1 MLRVAA
7 AQASRRAAL
16 RTAVVRS
23 RQVRQISA
31 GRRYALFA
39 RRRFDRLA
47 AATTASLES
56 AAATP
61 ALSVVQHGGA
71 AVILY
76 GFYETDVMLLRLWTV
91 SGLICYS
98 VVPNAWRGNVLLAA
112 WGSLFVGLNAYRL
125 VELASER
132 VPVWL
137 DDDEWACYEASGL
150 NRFVAPSCFK
160 RLAAHGQFVDEPAG
174 RVLKEENDPCPN
186 FLVVRSGTVLL
197 SAHGRPLGGG
207 VLGPGGLV
215 GIPDLVQA
223 KLLADSIAEDD
234 PLRPTGSSSATRV
247 KAQAGDK
254 GARVLRWTAKDFRRA
269 VDAEKDPKVQAQLIF
284 YLNQQLLKKL
294 HLRDHGVARKEYS
307 NLLRAALS
315 SGQVEAQDRAALH
328 AFRAKNGL
336 TEGDHADCLEALGW
350 TTEAFAVGA
359 RLDLEGTMS
368 ALRALLAKAAPRSA
382 STSPMKPAAPVDATA
397 KPDAL
402 KAPVPALATAV
413 DADAAAAAAVVAAA
427 AGVKE
432 DERRRVEARQRIAK
446 IVKRAADERAAA
458 PPPPKARP
466 SFLRRLAPSWA
477 SPQKRG
483 PSPAPSSRRRALEK
497 DASERTLYGTV
508 RSTTTIGDD
517 ADVAQLAAAARKFS
531 AEHRNTTSQSRL
543 SDRARRLFAVRGMN
557 SAPLI
562 SVPEAPPSP
571 APQPTTPA
579 DHRRNL
585 LSVFVPPTPEAP
597 ARPPPPAFEGFR
609 PDLRRSASDHPSPPA
624 ADRPRRSRSS

>member
-7 AQASRRAAL
+7 AQASRRTAL

-23 RQVRQISA
+23 RQIRQIST

-47 AATTASLES
+47 AATTASIES

-160 RLAAHGQFVDEPAG
+160 RLAAQGQFVDEPAG

-215 GIPDLVQA
+215 GIPDLVEA

-359 RLDLEGTMS
+359 RLDLEGTTS

-382 STSPMKPAAPVDATA
+382 AAAPMKPAAPVDATA

-402 KAPVPALATAV
+402 KAPVPALAASV

-432 DERRRVEARQRIAK
+432 DERRRADARQRIAK
-446 IVKRAADERAAA
+446 IVKRARGRARRRAAA
-458 PPPPKARP
+458 AQGEAVVPP
-466 SFLRRLAPSWA
+466 APRA
-477 SPQKRG
+477 VLGVAAETG

-543 SDRARRLFAVRGMN
+543 SDRARRLFAVRGIN

-571 APQPTTPA
+571 APS
-579 DHRRNL
+579 R
-585 LSVFVPPTPEAP
+585 
-597 ARPPPPAFEGFR
+597 
-609 PDLRRSASDHPSPPA
+609 
-624 ADRPRRSRSS
+624 RPRPTIAGTCSRSSCRRRRSPRRRRPSRASGPTSGGRRRTTRRRRRRIGRGGRGRG

>member
-7 AQASRRAAL
+7 AQASRRTAA
-16 RTAVVRS
+16 RS
-23 RQVRQISA
+23 RQIRQIRQISA

-47 AATTASLES
+47 AATTASIES

-160 RLAAHGQFVDEPAG
+160 RLAAQGQFVDEPAG

-215 GIPDLVQA
+215 GIPDLVEA
-223 KLLADSIAEDD
+223 KLLADSIADDD
-234 PLRPTGSSSATRV
+234 PLRPAGSSSATRV

-359 RLDLEGTMS
+359 RLDLEGTTS

-402 KAPVPALATAV
+402 KAPVPALAAAV
-413 DADAAAAAAVVAAA
+413 DADAAAAAVVAAA

-432 DERRRVEARQRIAK
+432 DERRRADARQRIAK
-446 IVKRAADERAAA
+446 IVKRAADERVAA
-458 PPPPKARP
+458 PPPPKAKP

-517 ADVAQLAAAARKFS
+517 ADVAALAAAARKFS

-543 SDRARRLFAVRGMN
+543 SDRARRLFAVRGTN

-585 LSVFVPPTPEAP
+585 LSVFVPPTPESA
-597 ARPPPPAFEGFR
+597 PPPPAFEGFR
-609 PDLRRSASDHPSPPA
+609 PDLRRSASDHPSPPPA
-624 ADRPRRSRSS
+624 NRPRRTRSS

>member
-7 AQASRRAAL
+7 AQASRRTAL

-23 RQVRQISA
+23 RQIRQIST

-150 NRFVAPSCFK
+150 NRFVAPPCFK
-160 RLAAHGQFVDEPAG
+160 RPRGAG
-174 RVLKEENDPCPN
+174 P
-186 FLVVRSGTVLL
+186 VRRRARRSRAEGGERPVPELGG
-197 SAHGRPLGGG
+197 AERHRAPLGAR
-207 VLGPGGLV
+207 PAPRRRARAGGLV
-215 GIPDLVQA
+215 GIPDLVEA

-284 YLNQQLLKKL
+284 YLNQQLLKSTAGP
-294 HLRDHGVARKEYS
+294 RRARKEYS

-315 SGQVEAQDRAALH
+315 SGQVEAQIGPRSTPLREERFDRGRPRGLPRGPGLDDGGPRRGRAA
-328 AFRAKNGL
+328 RRRGRQ
-336 TEGDHADCLEALGW
+336 LG
-350 TTEAFAVGA
+350 AAGPA
-359 RLDLEGTMS
+359 RQGG
-368 ALRALLAKAAPRSA
+368 
-382 STSPMKPAAPVDATA
+382 
-397 KPDAL
+397 
-402 KAPVPALATAV
+402 
-413 DADAAAAAAVVAAA
+413 AAV
-427 AGVKE
+427 
-432 DERRRVEARQRIAK
+432 RFYF
-446 IVKRAADERAAA
+446 ADEAGGPCRCDRKAGRLESAG
-458 PPPPKARP
+458 ARP
-466 SFLRRLAPSWA
+466 SQHLGRHGRRP
-477 SPQKRG
+477 RR
-483 PSPAPSSRRRALEK
+483 PSPRPRGSRRT
-497 DASERTLYGTV
+497 S
-508 RSTTTIGDD
+508 
-517 ADVAQLAAAARKFS
+517 AAART
-531 AEHRNTTSQSRL
+531 R
-543 SDRARRLFAVRGMN
+543 D
-557 SAPLI
+557 
-562 SVPEAPPSP
+562 
-571 APQPTTPA
+571 
-579 DHRRNL
+579 
-585 LSVFVPPTPEAP
+585 
-597 ARPPPPAFEGFR
+597 
-609 PDLRRSASDHPSPPA
+609 SAS
-624 ADRPRRSRSS
+624 PRS

>member
-1 MLRVAA
+1 M
-7 AQASRRAAL
+7 
-16 RTAVVRS
+16 
-23 RQVRQISA
+23 
-31 GRRYALFA
+31 
-39 RRRFDRLA
+39 
-47 AATTASLES
+47 
-56 AAATP
+56 
-61 ALSVVQHGGA
+61 
-71 AVILY
+71 
-76 GFYETDVMLLRLWTV
+76 
-91 SGLICYS
+91 
-98 VVPNAWRGNVLLAA
+98 
-112 WGSLFVGLNAYRL
+112 
-125 VELASER
+125 
-132 VPVWL
+132 
-137 DDDEWACYEASGL
+137 
-150 NRFVAPSCFK
+150 
-160 RLAAHGQFVDEPAG
+160 
-174 RVLKEENDPCPN
+174 
-186 FLVVRSGTVLL
+186 
-197 SAHGRPLGGG
+197 
-207 VLGPGGLV
+207 
-215 GIPDLVQA
+215 
-223 KLLADSIAEDD
+223 
-234 PLRPTGSSSATRV
+234 
-247 KAQAGDK
+247 
-254 GARVLRWTAKDFRRA
+254 
-269 VDAEKDPKVQAQLIF
+269 
-284 YLNQQLLKKL
+284 
-294 HLRDHGVARKEYS
+294 ARKEYS

-359 RLDLEGTMS
+359 RLDLEGTTS

-382 STSPMKPAAPVDATA
+382 AAAPMKPAAPVDASA

-402 KAPVPALATAV
+402 KAPVPALAAAV

-432 DERRRVEARQRIAK
+432 DERRRAEAQRRIAK

-517 ADVAQLAAAARKFS
+517 ADVAALAAAARKFS

-543 SDRARRLFAVRGMN
+543 SDRARRLFAVRGIN

-562 SVPEAPPSP
+562 TVPEAPPSP

-585 LSVFVPPTPEAP
+585 LSVFVPPTPESA
-597 ARPPPPAFEGFR
+597 PPPAFEGFR

-624 ADRPRRSRSS
+624 ADRPRRTRSC